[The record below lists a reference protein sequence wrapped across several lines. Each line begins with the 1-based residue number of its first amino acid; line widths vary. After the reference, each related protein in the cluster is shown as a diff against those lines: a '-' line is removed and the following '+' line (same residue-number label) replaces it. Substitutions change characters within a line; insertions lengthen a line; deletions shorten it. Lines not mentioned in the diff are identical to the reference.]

1 MQILSSF
8 FLSTARKK
16 YPESVIESQQKEIR
30 PHHVGLIY
38 LESDRPGNSN
48 DMGGV

>member
-16 YPESVIESQQKEIR
+16 YPESGIESQQKEIR
-30 PHHVGLIY
+30 LHHVGLIC
-38 LESDRPGNSN
+38 LEPNRPGISN
-48 DMGGV
+48 DKGGV